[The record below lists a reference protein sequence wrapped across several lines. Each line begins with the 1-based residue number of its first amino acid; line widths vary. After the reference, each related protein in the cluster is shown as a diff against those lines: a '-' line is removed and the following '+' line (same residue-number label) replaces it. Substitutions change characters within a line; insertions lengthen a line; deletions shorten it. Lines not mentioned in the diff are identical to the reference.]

1 MAPRKRGSTATS
13 NFGVSKREGHDAS
26 AFYSRFETPEF
37 SDLEIIGEPK
47 SLDEII
53 CGSSTNMSDVAD
65 NSVALVVTSPP
76 YFAGK
81 AYEEE
86 ISLGHVP
93 ASYVEYLE
101 NLTEVFA
108 ECVRTLEPGGRIA
121 VNVANLGRRP
131 YRSLS
136 ADVTHILQDR
146 LKLWLRGEII
156 WVKAR
161 GAGGNCAWGSFQQPS
176 NPVLR
181 DLSERIIVASKG
193 RLDRVV
199 RKDRRERDGLPSV
212 STITR
217 DEFLDY
223 TTDVWEFAPESA
235 SRIGHPAPY
244 PIELPARLIDL
255 YTYEGDLVLDPYMGS
270 GTTAVAAVQANRR
283 YIGYDTDANYVE
295 RAQQRVA
302 AVVAQLA
309 EESPD
314 GLPRQPAL
322 PATIHRMVDE
332 HDLARRAVLT
342 GQKAHDYARDLL
354 TANGFEIVREGVK
367 LAGGVDVS
375 FEAVSLEPAAGRG
388 HWYFDVAG
396 GFSSSKPGLH
406 RTDTLLKAVGT
417 AAIIRAAQVSSGT
430 EAVPLVVLTTE
441 QPAKGTA
448 GVKAL
453 AAVVGPGEH
462 TPIRSVITLLDPTDA
477 DQVRSLAA
485 NG

>member
-244 PIELPARLIDL
+244 PIELPARLITAGAARCSTGGRGGEWSMRHSAATGAPTRL
-255 YTYEGDLVLDPYMGS
+255 SMTR
-270 GTTAVAAVQANRR
+270 TTSRFHGRPWARASTRSPTFTLVAAFAGRPL
-283 YIGYDTDANYVE
+283 ISTC
-295 RAQQRVA
+295 
-302 AVVAQLA
+302 
-309 EESPD
+309 P
-314 GLPRQPAL
+314 PRQASV
-322 PATIHRMVDE
+322 ASER
-332 HDLARRAVLT
+332 VL
-342 GQKAHDYARDLL
+342 
-354 TANGFEIVREGVK
+354 
-367 LAGGVDVS
+367 
-375 FEAVSLEPAAGRG
+375 
-388 HWYFDVAG
+388 
-396 GFSSSKPGLH
+396 
-406 RTDTLLKAVGT
+406 
-417 AAIIRAAQVSSGT
+417 
-430 EAVPLVVLTTE
+430 
-441 QPAKGTA
+441 
-448 GVKAL
+448 
-453 AAVVGPGEH
+453 
-462 TPIRSVITLLDPTDA
+462 
-477 DQVRSLAA
+477 
-485 NG
+485 